1 MLLTMQNHSLV
12 ITIIFLLPLLFY
24 IASKLRMKAQLD
36 ADQLLEDY
44 LATQER
50 LSNEHSERMIGY
62 YSFLEEPVLIANLT
76 RICSMVRKKD
86 CTAGRPGTMNI
97 ALYGPISVE
106 VLVELEE
113 KYNTTLK
120 PPIVHSISK
129 VMLQTL
135 EADSQDLPLKS
146 VESCL
151 EALNGTYINLL
162 AEPVLL

>member
-1 MLLTMQNHSLV
+1 
-12 ITIIFLLPLLFY
+12 
-24 IASKLRMKAQLD
+24 
-36 ADQLLEDY
+36 
-44 LATQER
+44 
-50 LSNEHSERMIGY
+50 
-62 YSFLEEPVLIANLT
+62 
-76 RICSMVRKKD
+76 
-86 CTAGRPGTMNI
+86 MNI

-113 KYNTTLK
+113 KYNTSLK